1 MRDPLPSRITIQTA
15 MSSTDWSRTEVEAIV
30 DDYLS
35 MLAAELAGTPYNKT
49 AHRQAL
55 RPLLRDRSDASIEFK
70 HANISA
76 ALLEAGFPYINGY
89 KPRFNYQTLL
99 AEVLAERL
107 DKNPA
112 LFTLAAADADR
123 PIIVPEVED
132 ILAALTERPQPRAE
146 PHKATEPSIPTIRLP
161 TNYIEREARNRS
173 LGDAG
178 ELFVMNFERAR
189 LTHAGKESLAAKI
202 EHTAKVRGDH
212 AGYDILSFE
221 VSGAE
226 RLIEVKTTKYGVDTP
241 FFVTRNEVATSE
253 RHAPQYQLYR
263 LFAFREAPRLYTL
276 PGAINQTCRLS
287 AATFLA
293 APK

>member
-1 MRDPLPSRITIQTA
+1 
-15 MSSTDWSRTEVEAIV
+15 MSTTDWSRTEVEAIV

-35 MLAAELAGTPYNKT
+35 MLASELAGTPYNKT
-49 AHRQAL
+49 AHRQTL
-55 RPLLRDRSDASIEFK
+55 KPFLPNRSDASIEFK

-76 ALLEAGFPYINGY
+76 GLLEAGFPYINGY

-107 DKNPA
+107 DQSAN
-112 LFTLAAADADR
+112 LFELAATDADR
-123 PIIVPEVED
+123 PIVVPEVED

-146 PHKATEPSIPTIRLP
+146 PHKVSEPAIPIIRLP

-178 ELFVMNFERAR
+178 ELFALNFERAR
-189 LTHAGKESLAAKI
+189 LIHAGKESLAAKI

-212 AGYDILSFE
+212 AGYDLLSFE
-221 VSGAE
+221 TSGAE

-241 FFVTRNEVATSE
+241 FFVTRNEVSTSE
-253 RHAPQYQLYR
+253 RHAPQYHLYR
-263 LFAFREAPRLYTL
+263 LFAFRETPRLYTL

>member
-1 MRDPLPSRITIQTA
+1 
-15 MSSTDWSRTEVEAIV
+15 MSNADWSRAEVEAIV
-30 DDYLS
+30 ADYLS
-35 MLAAELAGTPYNKT
+35 MLASELAGTPYNKT

-55 RPLLRDRSDASIEFK
+55 KPLLQGRSEASIEFK

-76 ALLEAGFPYINGY
+76 ALLDAGFPYINGY
-89 KPRFNYQTLL
+89 KPLANYQSLL

-107 DKNPA
+107 DKTSD
-112 LFTLAAADADR
+112 LFVLAATDADR
-123 PIIVPEVED
+123 PIVVPEVED
-132 ILAALTERPQPRAE
+132 ILAALIERPKPRSDTFKVSE
-146 PHKATEPSIPTIRLP
+146 PTAPVIRLP

-173 LGDAG
+173 LGNAG
-178 ELFVMNFERAR
+178 ELFALNFERAR
-189 LTHAGKESLAAKI
+189 LIHAGKESLAAKI

-221 VSGAE
+221 ASGAE

-241 FFVTRNEVATSE
+241 FFVTRNEKAISE
-253 RHAPQYQLYR
+253 RHASQYQLYR

-276 PGAINQTCRLS
+276 AGAIDMTCNLS

-293 APK
+293 SPK